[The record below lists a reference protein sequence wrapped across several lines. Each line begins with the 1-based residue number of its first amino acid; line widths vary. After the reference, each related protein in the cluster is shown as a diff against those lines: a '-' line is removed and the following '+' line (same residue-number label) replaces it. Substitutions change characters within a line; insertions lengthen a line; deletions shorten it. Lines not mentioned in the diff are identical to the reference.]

1 MERSVLK
8 LSCGSVPISG
18 IPAFARLS
26 LPLAAL
32 LSACAATPTADD
44 AAGIAA
50 TGSIAAGSSTGA
62 APVSRAGG
70 VPVPPG
76 EGPGDSLFDLFPGRS
91 PETPP
96 ETTPEPEPLP
106 RYENLWGR
114 IHTGLR
120 LQQHY
125 ERPEVQEQ
133 MRLFESRP
141 DYFEQMGERAR
152 PFLHNVV
159 EQIEQRGMPMEIA
172 LMPFVESGFN
182 PYARSSRA
190 AAGPWQFM
198 PDTGRSLG
206 LRVDEWFD
214 GRRDP
219 IQATAAALDYLEIQQ
234 QRFEGNWLLAFA
246 AYNSGPATVSRA
258 LRARS
263 ANSRSVDFWE
273 LPLPVETQRHIPRI
287 LALAGMLAGAGKI
300 DLTLPDIADEQA
312 LERVRIGSGAS
323 LVLAAELAGLEPEVM
338 RSLNPGFRQWWTPL
352 DGGPDFVHLPANNAK
367 ALQLALRQDPGAVQV
382 DSTRYRIQAGDTLSG
397 IAQAAF
403 VSVDILRS
411 RNGLDDDFIVAGEYL
426 WIPGP
431 VPGPEIDDYQIRP
444 GDTLGR
450 IARRHDVPL
459 EDILRWNALKADQVI
474 FPGQMLRVAPPTDGL
489 N

>member
-8 LSCGSVPISG
+8 LPRGSVPICG
-18 IPAFARLS
+18 ISAYARLS

-32 LSACAATPTADD
+32 LSACATTPTTDD
-44 AAGIAA
+44 AAGITA
-50 TGSIAAGSSTGA
+50 TASTEMGSPTGA
-62 APVSRAGG
+62 AQASRTGSFPA
-70 VPVPPG
+70 PPG
-76 EGPGDSLFDLFPGRS
+76 EGSGDSLFDPLPGHS
-91 PETPP
+91 LETG
-96 ETTPEPEPLP
+96 PEPGP
-106 RYENLWGR
+106 RYDNLWGR
-114 IHTGLR
+114 IHSGLQ

-125 ERPEVQEQ
+125 GRPEVQEQ
-133 MRLFESRP
+133 IRLFESRP
-141 DYFEQMGERAR
+141 DYFEQVGERAR
-152 PFLHNVV
+152 PFLHNIV
-159 EQIEQRGMPMEIA
+159 EQIERRGMPMEIA

-182 PYARSSRA
+182 PYARSPRA

-219 IQATAAALDYLEIQQ
+219 IQATTAALDYLEIQQ

-258 LRARS
+258 LRALS
-263 ANSRSVDFWE
+263 ANPGSVDFWA
-273 LPLPVETQRHIPRI
+273 LALPVETQRHIPRI
-287 LALAGMLAGAGKI
+287 LALAGMLAGAGEI
-300 DLTLPDIADEQA
+300 DFTLPDIADEQA
-312 LERVRIGSGAS
+312 LERVRVGSGAS
-323 LVLAAELAGLEPEVM
+323 LVLAAELAGLEPEIM

-352 DGGPDFVHLPANNAK
+352 DGGPDFVHLPANNAE
-367 ALQLALRQDPGAVQV
+367 ALQLALQQDSGAVQV
-382 DSTRYRIQAGDTLSG
+382 DSTRYRIRAGDTLSG